1 MALEDDFFRKYT
13 PDFNKLV
20 KYGFKQEK
28 SKYLFEKLFRRNEF
42 KAVIEISKSGKI
54 KGKVF
59 DIENQDEFLPL
70 RYFPQE
76 TQEGAFVGEIREEY
90 NKILTDIRKKCFS
103 EKYFVSPQSNRITR
117 AVIEKYGNEPVFMW
131 EQTPGCGVFKN
142 PDNNKWYGI
151 IMDVDRTKIGEKNK
165 IFVELLNIK
174 LDKDEIQELLKTKGF
189 YPAYHMNKKS
199 WITIALDETVPD
211 EKILELISESYSYTI
226 QTKKKK
232 V

>member
-20 KYGFKQEK
+20 EYGFKQEK

-76 TQEGAFVGEIREEY
+76 TQEGAFVGEIRNEY
-90 NKILTDIRKKCFS
+90 EKVLTDIRENCFS
-103 EKYFVSPQSNRITR
+103 KNYFIFPQANRITNL
-117 AVIEKYGNEPVFMW
+117 IIQKYGDYPDFMW
-131 EQTPGCGVFKN
+131 EKFPDYGVFKN
-142 PDNNKWYGI
+142 PNNSKWYAL
-151 IMDVDRTKIGEKNK
+151 IGNIDYSKLGKN
-165 IFVELLNIK
+165 NNN
-174 LDKDEIQELLKTKGF
+174 
-189 YPAYHMNKKS
+189 P
-199 WITIALDETVPD
+199 
-211 EKILELISESYSYTI
+211 LELSS
-226 QTKKKK
+226 TKMKYKNC
-232 V
+232 